1 MGIVERDFDVE
12 DLHPIDIVETLAE
25 ERSWDFDRIA
35 DDQIAMAIEGSWR
48 TYSVTLAWSA
58 HDESL
63 RLICAFDMAPPAR
76 RVAALIAG
84 DVPRQRPLLDRRLR
98 ALARPEADGL
108 PLQPESRRR
117 RDRRRSAQIT
127 DMVRAAVAACER
139 FYPAFQLVA
148 WGGETPGEGAW
159 HRDFRSLR
167 SRLTT
172 APFPAGRE
180 RGRFP

>member
-58 HDESL
+58 HEESL

-76 RVAALIAG
+76 RIAALA
-84 DVPRQRPLLDRRLR
+84 QAMCLANDRCWSGAFVLW
-98 ALARPEADGL
+98 
-108 PLQPESRRR
+108 
-117 RDRRRSAQIT
+117 RDQKLMGYRYSLNLSGGAQATSAQIT
-127 DMVRAAVAACER
+127 DMVRAAVSACER

-148 WGGETPGEGAW
+148 WGNERPEKALGIAISEAY
-159 HRDFRSLR
+159 
-167 SRLTT
+167 
-172 APFPAGRE
+172 GRA
-180 RGRFP
+180 